1 MGVYHGK
8 SSELSAVIN
17 DLRAKYGGNDYNLLT
32 RNCNTFAD
40 EFLQRLLGKES
51 PPYVN
56 RMASIGSFFSCLLPD
71 SVTGKAPVTN
81 GEVSSSGTV
90 VKANPFVGTTG
101 VKLGGV
107 FM

>member
-8 SSELSAVIN
+8 SSELSAIIN

-81 GEVSSSGTV
+81 GDGGSGTMI
-90 VKANPFVGTTG
+90 KAKPFVGTTG
-101 VKLGGV
+101 VKLGGYL
-107 FM
+107 M